1 MRGGDRHNL
10 SVKTWLRRAFFVAAA
25 FAGSYFFLESLS
37 APRAQT
43 VVQSQPSAVVLPPE
57 ENDTPLSM
65 LEGNCPVVW
74 QPFCLDNRDSWA
86 FMREDEK
93 EPERIIVSE
102 TPLPPFAP
110 DAASV
115 RDISRKIA
123 AMVAADAV
131 IESEDFS
138 ALEEPEFSN
147 EQLEKL
153 YEEKLPDDVIEDEPP
168 HAPGY
173 FVHHNQKAVKDINIR
188 LQRKPFYFGPR
199 PVIAVVIDDMGI
211 SPRRTRDILS
221 LHAPLTASFLTYGP
235 HLSAYLEQARQAGQE
250 IIVHV
255 PMEPKSKA
263 DVAPDVLTVAMSGS
277 EVREGLEIMLE
288 KFGPIAGIN
297 NHMGSRFTENRAHM
311 QVVMEVLKER
321 QLFFLDSKTSPHS
334 VGKEIA
340 RKNGVAYAHRHVFLD
355 NNNDFAYITRQLRL
369 TEKIA
374 ARNGYAIAIGHP
386 KSQTFKALEA
396 WLPTLKD
403 KNIKL
408 VHLSE
413 IVKELNRPH

>member
-1 MRGGDRHNL
+1 M
-10 SVKTWLRRAFFVAAA
+10 
-25 FAGSYFFLESLS
+25 
-37 APRAQT
+37 
-43 VVQSQPSAVVLPPE
+43 
-57 ENDTPLSM
+57 
-65 LEGNCPVVW
+65 
-74 QPFCLDNRDSWA
+74 
-86 FMREDEK
+86 
-93 EPERIIVSE
+93 
-102 TPLPPFAP
+102 
-110 DAASV
+110 
-115 RDISRKIA
+115 
-123 AMVAADAV
+123 
-131 IESEDFS
+131 
-138 ALEEPEFSN
+138 
-147 EQLEKL
+147 
-153 YEEKLPDDVIEDEPP
+153 
-168 HAPGY
+168 
-173 FVHHNQKAVKDINIR
+173 
-188 LQRKPFYFGPR
+188 
-199 PVIAVVIDDMGI
+199 
-211 SPRRTRDILS
+211 
-221 LHAPLTASFLTYGP
+221 
-235 HLSAYLEQARQAGQE
+235 
-250 IIVHV
+250 